1 MSYGVYKLKNIGLP
15 VITSVEKFA
24 DKLGLSYNFVSALY
38 ERSDSF
44 YRVFHI
50 PKRNSAELRTISHP
64 SKELKAVQAWILR
77 NILDFLY
84 VSENSKGFEK
94 QSSTLD
100 NVLPHATSNY
110 ILSLDLENFFPS
122 IKINKIIQIFL
133 SIGYNKEVSFFLASI
148 CTFHKSL
155 PQGAPTSPK
164 LANLVCSRM
173 DSRIQGYSS
182 KKNIIFTRYA
192 DDITLSSLTIKKLT
206 IAKKVVEGIIKN
218 EGFTLNEKK
227 TRFLGLRNRKKITGL
242 IVSGNNEVRLGR
254 EKFKILRRTLY
265 LFLKSEG
272 QTSDINYING
282 TLSYI
287 YGVDPKTYK
296 MLFEYINK
304 LCSKFG
310 IVDPNIYGLK
320 KISKQP

>member
-15 VITSVEKFA
+15 VITSIEQFA
-24 DKLGLSYNFVSALY
+24 DKVGFSYSFVSTLY

-44 YRVFHI
+44 YKVFAI
-50 PKRNSAELRTISHP
+50 PKKNSHESRIISHP
-64 SKELKAVQAWILR
+64 NRDLKAVQSWILR
-77 NILDFLY
+77 NILDLLY

-94 QSSTLD
+94 KSSILD
-100 NVLPHATSNY
+100 NALPHATSNY
-110 ILSLDLENFFPS
+110 ILSLDLENFFTS

-133 SIGYNKEVSFFLASI
+133 SIGYNKEVSLFLASI
-148 CTFHKSL
+148 CTFEKSL

-173 DSRIQGYSS
+173 DARIQGYSS

-206 IAKKVVEGIIKN
+206 IAKKVVEAIIKN

-227 TRFLGLRNRKKITGL
+227 TRFLGLRNRRKVTGL
-242 IVSGNNEVRLGR
+242 IISGNNEVRFGR

-265 LFLKSEG
+265 LFLKSGG
-272 QTSDINYING
+272 QVSDINYING
-282 TLSYI
+282 ILSYV

-304 LCSKFG
+304 LCLKFN
-310 IVDPNIYGLK
+310 ITDPNMYGLK
-320 KISKQP
+320 KISKQV

>member
-15 VITSVEKFA
+15 VITSIEQFA
-24 DKLGLSYNFVSALY
+24 DKIGFSHDFISTLY
-38 ERSDSF
+38 EHSDS
-44 YRVFHI
+44 YYKVFSI
-50 PKRNSAELRTISHP
+50 PKKNSTELRIISHP
-64 SKELKAVQAWILR
+64 NRELKAVQSWILR

-94 QSSTLD
+94 NSSTLD
-100 NVLPHATSNY
+100 NALPHATSNY

-133 SIGYNKEVSFFLASI
+133 SIGYNKEISLFLASI
-148 CTFHKSL
+148 CTFKKSL

-192 DDITLSSLTIKKLT
+192 DDITLSSLTVKKLT
-206 IAKKVVEGIIKN
+206 IAKRVVEYIIQN
-218 EGFTLNEKK
+218 EGFSLNEKK
-227 TRFLGLRNRKKITGL
+227 TRFLGLRSKKKITGL
-242 IVSGNNEVRLGR
+242 IVSGNNEVRFGR
-254 EKFKILRRTLY
+254 KRFKVLRRTIY

-272 QTSDINYING
+272 QTSNINYING
-282 TLSYI
+282 MLSYI

-296 MLFEYINK
+296 MLFSYVDNLRIK
-304 LCSKFG
+304 L
-310 IVDPNIYGLK
+310 NITDSNLYGLK
-320 KISKQP
+320 KINKL